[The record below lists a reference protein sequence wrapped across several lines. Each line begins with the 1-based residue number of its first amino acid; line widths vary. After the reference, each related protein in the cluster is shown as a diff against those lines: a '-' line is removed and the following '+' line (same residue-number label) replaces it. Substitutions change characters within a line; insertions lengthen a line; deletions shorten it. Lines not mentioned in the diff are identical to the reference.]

1 MKYEKIALTKR
12 TASAV
17 KQAARSLDVSSEHFH
32 GFRIGLRGR
41 KVRIFTKLSGYHA
54 LLLIARVG
62 LGHTHT
68 SVQRGVCPVIRLIDA
83 LTQLIKRDPKLFN
96 SLY

>member
-12 TASAV
+12 TASV
-17 KQAARSLDVSSEHFH
+17 KQAARRSLDVSSEHFH

-62 LGHTHT
+62 LGHTHFSTKGRLPCNT
-68 SVQRGVCPVIRLIDA
+68 S
-83 LTQLIKRDPKLFN
+83 N
-96 SLY
+96 